1 VTRKCKYC
9 GNEIEGVVPA
19 PSTCWTCYKEIGTEA
34 VSVSEQL
41 ENVEEIGILNDES
54 VSKVTPN
61 ILFTG
66 SGVYLRKVPISKIS
80 SILVD
85 LRKKMDP
92 DFSLNINTEGE
103 FAERM
108 PYFAQ
113 YFIRQVE
120 KKKIKIKHLVREGR
134 NISPSKTTEV
144 RYVKKKVAS
153 EAAFNIYKDKIA
165 ILIWTDPPEGVII
178 QNKAA
183 ADSLKEYFEIL
194 WKKAYKRKTMN

>member
-1 VTRKCKYC
+1 MTRKCKYC

-92 DFSLNINTEGE
+92 DFSLNISTQGE
-103 FAERM
+103 FAEIFLSEDQLLYWAKRT
-108 PYFAQ
+108 FKA
-113 YFIRQVE
+113 V
-120 KKKIKIKHLVREGR
+120 
-134 NISPSKTTEV
+134 ISDFLES
-144 RYVKKKVAS
+144 
-153 EAAFNIYKDKIA
+153 
-165 ILIWTDPPEGVII
+165 
-178 QNKAA
+178 
-183 ADSLKEYFEIL
+183 
-194 WKKAYKRKTMN
+194 